1 MSLGT
6 RPYRLSTAKKGVL
19 MPGRILAQLITYAEA
34 ILAPHRKAEVVALV
48 DSLVSRVVAAS
59 NYANP
64 FPALGRQRAPIS
76 SHCGITVHAA
86 LLLPQILSHAFI
98 RLPVRD
104 VAVSVNSY
112 ASRGN
117 LSFDIWQ

>member
-1 MSLGT
+1 
-6 RPYRLSTAKKGVL
+6 

-59 NYANP
+59 NDDNP
-64 FPALGRQRAPIS
+64 LVLGRQRAPIS
-76 SHCGITVHAA
+76 SHRGITVHAA
-86 LLLPQILSHAFI
+86 LLLPQILSQAFI